1 MTRSRAILAA
11 TSIAA
16 AAALLVAG
24 CDDDPP
30 ATPSPEPSASSTGSD
45 ASPSASPSASSVVV
59 APERPKA
66 MDDDGPAGAEAAA
79 VYFLELDPYI
89 MGTGD
94 TTEYKAMSLKSCEF
108 CANRL
113 DQAKELSDENLTW
126 DGGTVTAEVTHTYEQ
141 DAVTGIWP
149 IDIDAVISAVSVT
162 DPSGDEVFADPQT
175 RTKYRVEIAKAKGK
189 WQVVGVA
196 DQPKS

>member
-30 ATPSPEPSASSTGSD
+30 ATPSPEPTAASE
-45 ASPSASPSASSVVV
+45 SPSASPSPSATAVVV
-59 APERPKA
+59 APERPKE

-79 VYFLELDPYI
+79 VYFLELDDYI
-89 MGTGD
+89 MKTGD
-94 TTEYKAMSLKSCEF
+94 TAEWEAMSHKSCEY

-113 DQAKELSDENLTW
+113 EQAKLIAERGDTF
-126 DGGTVTAEVTHTYEQ
+126 DGGQARIRILHTYEQ
-141 DAVTGIWP
+141 DATTGIWP
-149 IDIDAVISAVSVT
+149 ID
-162 DPSGDEVFADPQT
+162 
-175 RTKYRVEIAKAKGK
+175 VEIKESRSTITDAKGK
-189 WQVVGVA
+189 VVFEQPAQTTTARVETTRGDGHWVIVGVP
-196 DQPKS
+196 DIPES

>member
-30 ATPSPEPSASSTGSD
+30 ATPSPEPTAASE
-45 ASPSASPSASSVVV
+45 SPSASPSPSATAVVV

-79 VYFLELDPYI
+79 VYFLELDGYI
-89 MGTGD
+89 MKTGD
-94 TTEYKAMSLKSCEF
+94 TAEWKAMSLKSCEF

-113 DQAKELSDENLTW
+113 DQADEITANDLTW
-126 DGGTVTAEVTHTYEQ
+126 AGGNVTARVTHTYEQ
-141 DAVTGIWP
+141 DPPTGAWP
-149 IDIDAVISAVSVT
+149 IDVDVKVEPATVT
-162 DPSGDEVFADPQT
+162 DEKGAEVLSDKGGEQ
-175 RTKYRVEIAKAKGK
+175 KYRVEIALKDGA
-189 WQVVGVA
+189 WSVIGVA
-196 DQPKS
+196 DQPES

>member
-30 ATPSPEPSASSTGSD
+30 ATPSPETTAASE
-45 ASPSASPSASSVVV
+45 SPSASPSPSATAVVV
-59 APERPKA
+59 APERPKE

-89 MGTGD
+89 MKTGD
-94 TTEYKAMSLKSCEF
+94 TAKYEEMSSKSCTH
-108 CANRL
+108 CSARI
-113 DQAKELSDENLTW
+113 DQANEIAEQGDQW
-126 DGGTVTAEVTHTYEQ
+126 HGGDVKARVVHTYEQ
-141 DAVTGIWP
+141 EATTEIWP
-149 IDIDAVISAVSVT
+149 MDVAVRISPVSVT
-162 DPSGDEVFADPQT
+162 DTSGSEVFSEAADT
-175 RTKYRVEIAKAKGK
+175 TESRVEMARRDGQ
-189 WQVVGVA
+189 WVVVEVRT
-196 DQPKS
+196 DQSS

>member
-1 MTRSRAILAA
+1 MTRNRAILAA

-24 CDDDPP
+24 CDSDQP
-30 ATPSPEPSASSTGSD
+30 ADPSPEPTQT
-45 ASPSASPSASSVVV
+45 SASPTASASPTPSPTPTVK

-89 MGTGD
+89 MKTGD
-94 TTEYKAMSLKSCEF
+94 TTEYESMSLKGCKF
-108 CANRL
+108 CANRV
-113 DQAKELSDENLTW
+113 DQAREITANDLVW
-126 DGGTVTAEVTHTYEQ
+126 HGGEMAARVTHTYEQ
-141 DAVTGIWP
+141 DATTGIWP
-149 IDIDAVISAVSVT
+149 IDIDATIAAVSVT
-162 DPSGDEVFADPQT
+162 DPSGADVFSDPRT
-175 RTKYRVEIAKAKGK
+175 STKYRVEIARADKQ
-189 WQVVGVA
+189 WRIVGIA